1 MTATVSVLSSMATRR
16 SLADIAQTYEETT
29 GAPVAVTSIG
39 GVEAARRVREGAA
52 FDVVVLADGAL
63 RTLAGD
69 GFIAAETIRVF
80 AHSATAIAVRAGMAL
95 PERCDGDAIKAM
107 MLEPAVE
114 GSVQLGYPEGTVFGI
129 GLALL
134 VSTALY
140 AVPRT
145 AFLGAILLTGYLG
158 GAVATQVRMEDPWFL
173 FPAFLGVLVWGGL
186 FLRDGRV
193 RALVSG

>member
-1 MTATVSVLSSMATRR
+1 MYGQATVEAH
-16 SLADIAQTYEETT
+16 
-29 GAPVAVTSIG
+29 GASGGFVPKVARWAG
-39 GVEAARRVREGAA
+39 RVVSALVAA
-52 FDVVVLADGAL
+52 FLLFD
-63 RTLAGD
+63 AG
-69 GFIAAETIRVF
+69 
-80 AHSATAIAVRAGMAL
+80 
-95 PERCDGDAIKAM
+95 IKVM

-114 GSVQLGYPEGTVFGI
+114 GSVQLGYPEGTVLGI

-158 GAVATQVRMEDPWFL
+158 GAVATQVRVEDPWFL
-173 FPAFLGVLVWGGL
+173 FPAFFGVLVWGGL

-193 RALVSG
+193 RALVSR